1 MLLILGFFAFTSC
14 LLLAWSGL
22 SYILLD
28 RSNAVATE
36 EYRDHCSVQAYRVK
50 Q

>member
-14 LLLAWSGL
+14 LLAWSGL

-28 RSNAVATE
+28 RSNAVATRD
-36 EYRDHCSVQAYRVK
+36 YRDHCSVQAYRVK